1 MVALSR
7 IRTRLAATPTRPTLI
22 SRTVSLFARS
32 SRVLALGLILIPCTL
47 AAQEVSGEPAAK
59 DRYRVELLLFT
70 PRSSPEREY
79 LDDTYARATFIGAEM
94 LHGEKPL
101 PRQENSADAV
111 SAQGDMPDDRSQS
124 VAQSPVSDLSRTL
137 LPQSELHLAQAR
149 NRLRNSGRYDV
160 KFLVGWEEAFPPGH
174 QTPPL
179 LVRVGESKSGYADI
193 EGTIQIERQ
202 RYLHVNAQLYDFD
215 LAAVQTEQSPQADSA
230 QAKANQLLS
239 EISEDEALDLL
250 LLDAQTAPAEDAGP
264 SAPPIVSVMRE
275 TRRMRS
281 EKLHFLDAPTMGLL
295 VYFHPLD

>member
-1 MVALSR
+1 VVALSR
-7 IRTRLAATPTRPTLI
+7 ISMRLAGARHSLI

-32 SRVLALGLILIPCTL
+32 SRVLALGLILIPCML
-47 AAQEVSGEPAAK
+47 AAQEESGEPATK
-59 DRYRVELLLFT
+59 DRYRVELLFFT
-70 PRSSPEREY
+70 PRSAPDREY
-79 LDDTYARATFIGAEM
+79 LDNTYAPATFIGAEM

-101 PRQENSADAV
+101 PRQEGPAV
-111 SAQGDMPDDRSQS
+111 AVPAQGDMPDDGTQP
-124 VAQSPVSDLSRTL
+124 VAQSPVSDFSRTL

-179 LVRVGESKSGYADI
+179 LVRVGETKNGYADI

-202 RYLHVNAQLYDFD
+202 RYLHVNAQLYDLD
-215 LAAVQTEQSPQADSA
+215 LAAMQTEQSPQADSA
-230 QAKANQLLS
+230 QAKANQLLL
-239 EISEDEALDLL
+239 EISENEALDLL
-250 LLDAQTAPAEDAGP
+250 LLDAQTAPDENAEP
-264 SAPPIVSVMRE
+264 SAPPVVSVMRE